1 MTQNIMQF
9 MEELM
14 SSPWIYLGIFL
25 IALLD
30 GFFPVVPAETAVITA
45 GVYASTN
52 GKPILWLVVIVAA
65 AGAFAGDHISYFIG
79 RTAGGGIRRKMKPGS
94 KKAKLFDWAE
104 NALAERGGLVLIIA
118 RYIPGG
124 RTATTL
130 ITGSVGYPLRKFAF
144 FDSIAGISWALYSV
158 GIGFFAGHAVEGDP
172 IKGLLLGFGI
182 AVSITILHETV
193 SFIRKRNKRKRE
205 ELAGGGVVELP
216 VEPVPAPAAA
226 E

>member
-1 MTQNIMQF
+1 MTQNIMNF
-9 MEELM
+9 MEQLM
-14 SSPWIYLGIFL
+14 SSPWIYLGIFT

-52 GKPILWLVVIVAA
+52 GEPILWLAIIVAA
-65 AGAFAGDHISYFIG
+65 AGAFSGDHISYFIG

-144 FDSIAGISWALYSV
+144 FDSIAAVSWALYSA

-182 AVSITILHETV
+182 AVSITIIHETV
-193 SFIRKRNKRKRE
+193 AFIRKRNKRRRE
-205 ELAGGGVVELP
+205 ELAGGAAAVP
-216 VEPVPAPAAA
+216 VEAAVAPAAA

>member
-14 SSPWIYLGIFL
+14 SSPWIYLGIFT

-45 GVYASTN
+45 GVYASTT
-52 GKPILWLVVIVAA
+52 GKPILWLAIVVAA

-130 ITGSVGYPLRKFAF
+130 ITGSVGYPLRRFAF
-144 FDSIAGISWALYSV
+144 FDSIAAISWGVYSA

-182 AVSITILHETV
+182 AVSITAIHETV
-193 SFIRKRNKRKRE
+193 AYLRKRAKRNRE
-205 ELAGGGVVELP
+205 ALAEGVVP
-216 VEPVPAPAAA
+216 VVAEPVVAPAPA